1 MGWIASLLAAQGL
14 PDRWARRIAIGFV
27 IALVI
32 IALWIGKIA
41 WERSVI
47 ARHDGAVALDQARD
61 DRAADA
67 GAATARRSDD
77 ARIAHEKS
85 ALEKVT
91 AHAPDDAGA
100 ARRAYYEC
108 VRLQQQARRDGRVP
122 PAC

>member
-1 MGWIASLLAAQGL
+1 MGWIASFLAANGL
-14 PDRWARRIAIGFV
+14 PDRWARGIAIGFL

-32 IALWIGKIA
+32 MALWIGKIA

-47 ARHDGAVALDQARD
+47 ARHDNAVALEQARE

-67 GAATARRSDD
+67 GAAAARRRDD
-77 ARIAHEKS
+77 ARLATEKS

-91 AHAPDDAGA
+91 AHASDDAGA